1 MAEVQGVCDKRFGS
15 VRDALGS
22 YLGWGGWGGSLMMV
36 DIDARLTVSYVMN
49 QMLDQ
54 GSLADDR
61 AFEIV
66 MTAYDGL
73 TV

>member
-1 MAEVQGVCDKRFGS
+1 
-15 VRDALGS
+15 
-22 YLGWGGWGGSLMMV
+22 
-36 DIDARLTVSYVMN
+36 VMN
-49 QMLDQ
+49 QMLDH

-66 MTAYDGL
+66 MAAYDGL